1 MNLNATADI
10 NSAIEYITNHG
21 ADVRPEVFYN
31 KQLLDTIRLE
41 ESNYVHYRLADSSP
55 IQGKAEKLQLRR
67 WAPLKAHT
75 TPLAEGVPP
84 TSDKGSMESYEITTF
99 PYGRYMEFTDRV
111 DMELIDPVIA
121 HYTKEYNL
129 VAMETLDILARDALL
144 AVGQSYFAND
154 KANMQALEIGD
165 KPSLDDLRVIVLS
178 MKKQL
183 VKPRSNGKFHVIASP
198 DFFFD
203 MISDPLVEK
212 FMTFNNTTKP
222 MYEDGSLVP
231 MFNMEFYETQAGD
244 ESGEYVDGN
253 GNLNLLVYRYNTN
266 TGAYEYDVLDEA
278 TYMSETAS
286 YDIDGRTGEE
296 GSFFPENR
304 SWDLAT
310 YNATAAVDGYGDFQE
325 LKVHRT
331 LILGKDA
338 LIKTNISGGDNAK
351 MYVKPLGSA
360 GVLDPIDQRQSIG
373 FKINGVGFG
382 SPRLEAIAVYYNIPT
397 QSNLY

>member
-10 NSAIEYITNHG
+10 NSAIEYIANHG
-21 ADVRPEVFYN
+21 NDVRPEVFYN

-84 TSDKGSMESYEITTF
+84 TSDKGSMESYEISTF

-212 FMTFNNTTKP
+212 YMTFNNTTKP
-222 MYEDGSLVP
+222 MYDDGSLVP

-310 YNATAAVDGYGDFQE
+310 YNATAAADGYGDFQE

>member
-84 TSDKGSMESYEITTF
+84 TSDKGSMESYEISTF

-111 DMELIDPVIA
+111 DMEIIDPVIA

-154 KANMQALEIGD
+154 RANMAALEIGD
-165 KPSLDDLRVIVLS
+165 TPSLDDLRVIVLS

-266 TGAYEYDVLDEA
+266 TAAYEYDVLDEA
-278 TYMSETAS
+278 TYMTETAS
-286 YDIDGRTGEE
+286 YDVDGRTGQDA
-296 GSFFPENR
+296 SFFPENR

-310 YNATAAVDGYGDFQE
+310 YNASAAADGYGDFQE

-338 LIKTNISGGDNAK
+338 LIKTNISGGDSAK